1 MIREFNLAISEKT
14 LNEVYAR
21 VQRYPWQALPNN
33 SGWDLGTDTA
43 YLKELCH
50 YWVSDF
56 DWYRHENEINRFD
69 NFVAQI
75 DDIDI
80 HFIHEK
86 GSGPNPQPLLISHGW
101 PGSVVEFLEVIDK
114 LAHPERFGGN
124 IDDAFDVVVP

>member
-1 MIREFNLAISEKT
+1 MIREFKLAISEKT
-14 LNEVYAR
+14 LNEIYAR
-21 VQRYPWQALPNN
+21 VQRYPWQALPDN

-75 DDIDI
+75 DQRLCLWAYKDNPGV
-80 HFIHEK
+80 FRS
-86 GSGPNPQPLLISHGW
+86 SGELRGFRQKAVAGVNGIGT
-101 PGSVVEFLEVIDK
+101 
-114 LAHPERFGGN
+114 
-124 IDDAFDVVVP
+124 